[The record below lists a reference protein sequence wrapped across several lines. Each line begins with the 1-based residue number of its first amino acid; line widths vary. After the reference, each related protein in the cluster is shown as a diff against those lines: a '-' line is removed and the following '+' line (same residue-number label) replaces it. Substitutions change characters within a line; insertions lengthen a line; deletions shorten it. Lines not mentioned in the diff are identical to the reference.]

1 MDNQRDIN
9 QLSDTEEEE
18 EKNTALVV
26 EDDEICQKFLTKM
39 LNGMG
44 IKCETAATVK
54 EAVSVYERL
63 AKDKITIDIAFLDIV
78 LKDNSTGIEFLKIV
92 REKKWMERTL
102 IIVMSGIEDTEIVK
116 ECYNYNIQNFIRKPI
131 TKNSFINE
139 TYKINKHLESLKC
152 PLDGYKIERKLG
164 AGASGTVNLIKHKKT
179 KELYAMKTIQLDPTQ
194 RNRGEESEVK
204 YYKYLK
210 SPTILE
216 LKEYKIEENNLYI
229 VLEYAEYGTLNQHII
244 EKRQKGG
251 GFDVDTLL
259 DWVTELFL
267 GLFTIHEKQL
277 LHRDIKSDNL
287 FVCKNNVLKIGDLG
301 IARAT
306 ETGQASTV
314 CGTVFYMAPEVFNY
328 QKYDSKV
335 DIWAAGIVIYELMT
349 LKRPFEG
356 GNTDVLKSR
365 IQNLDYEK
373 VPITEDERLRILI
386 QKTICI
392 DSSQRASALEILRL
406 NFIAERVKKLFEDK
420 IITDDELYHKVIDSN
435 VSNQLK
441 LNSAGSNGFGNG
453 AESKSS
459 LMLSDAE
466 RDKLV
471 GFYEFF
477 KTAIKIDLLALKS
490 EYKAG
495 YFSSKIPNLIK
506 GSDMDL
512 VIGDCNIAESEIENL
527 ISNQIIVNV
536 SNPKNL
542 DYDPTD
548 NAYYQVKLFED
559 PLITNSILFSA
570 SESAEKISDP
580 VKLSLSCLLQAEN
593 IWNKFNQL
601 EDNEQYDNNKIEI
614 FSSMDY
620 LEFLYEIKML
630 KYLKMNEYSK
640 AQKLAVILNIYQ
652 TMILHSNIKS
662 MQQEENSTQTSG
674 LVESVK
680 SLFKKN
686 TSASNINYIIAGEK
700 LSIYEMKHIVIRRNR
715 KPLDAY
721 FKLANSSDARIN
733 FINENDDMLIK
744 LHIICLDPQ
753 VYGEDYLAD
762 YRIIEFDEKTVYEK
776 LTEYC
781 KMFVSETVKKDEN
794 QLNIPACFRDYL
806 ADFGNSEQDLIKG
819 LLKLHNDSTLKPTAI
834 IKQLNNK
841 ELVTNYY

>member
-9 QLSDTEEEE
+9 HLSDTEEEE

-63 AKDKITIDIAFLDIV
+63 AKDKISIDIAFLDIV
-78 LKDNSTGIEFLKIV
+78 LKDNSTGIEFLKII

-102 IIVMSGIEDTEIVK
+102 IIVMSGIEDAEIVK
-116 ECYNYNIQNFIRKPI
+116 ECYNYNIQNFVRKPI

-164 AGASGTVNLIKHKKT
+164 AGASGVVNLIKHKKT

-194 RNRGEESEVK
+194 RHRGEESEVK

-229 VLEYAEYGTLNQHII
+229 VLEYAEHGTLNQHII
-244 EKRQKGG
+244 QKRQKNET
-251 GFDVDTLL
+251 FDVETIL

-287 FVCKNNVLKIGDLG
+287 FVCENNVLKIGDLG

-335 DIWAAGIVIYELMT
+335 DIWAAGIVIYELMM

-356 GNTDVLKSR
+356 GNTDILKSK

-373 VPITEDERLRILI
+373 VPETEDERLRKIL

-392 DSSQRASALEILRL
+392 DASQRASALDILRL
-406 NFIAERVKKLFEDK
+406 NFIAARVKKLFENK
-420 IITDDELYHKVIDSN
+420 IITDDELYHKVIDAN
-435 VSNQLK
+435 VSSSLLK
-441 LNSAGSNGFGNG
+441 GNCTGSAGYAGG
-453 AESKSS
+453 EQSKTS
-459 LMLSDAE
+459 LMLNDAE
-466 RDKLV
+466 REKLAE
-471 GFYEFF
+471 FYEFF

-495 YFSSKIPNLIK
+495 YFSGKIQNLIK

-512 VIGDCNIAESEIENL
+512 VIGDCNIPESEIEML
-527 ISNQIIVNV
+527 INNQIIVNV

-559 PLITNSILFSA
+559 PAITNAILFSA
-570 SESAEKISDP
+570 SESSEKIADP

-614 FSSMDY
+614 FSSMDN

-630 KYLKMNEYSK
+630 KHLKMQEYSK
-640 AQKLAVILNIYQ
+640 AQKLAIILNIYQ

-662 MQQEENSTQTSG
+662 MQQEENMQSGG

-686 TSASNINYIIAGEK
+686 TSANNVNYIISSEK

-721 FKLANSSDARIN
+721 FRLANAGDPRIA
-733 FINENDDMLIK
+733 FISENDDMLVK

-762 YRIIEFDEKTVYEK
+762 YRIIEFDEKSVYEK

-781 KMFVSETVKKDEN
+781 KMFVTETVKKDEN

-806 ADFGNSEQDLIKG
+806 ADFGSSEQDLIKA

-834 IKQLNNK
+834 MKQLNNK
-841 ELVTNYY
+841 ELVINYY

>member
-1 MDNQRDIN
+1 MDNSRDLN
-9 QLSDTEEEE
+9 RLSEGEEEE

-26 EDDEICQKFLTKM
+26 EDDLICQKFLTKM

-63 AKDKITIDIAFLDIV
+63 AKEKISIDIAFLDIV
-78 LKDNSTGIEFLKIV
+78 LKDNSTGIEFLKII
-92 REKKWMERTL
+92 RENKWMERTL
-102 IIVMSGIEDTEIVK
+102 IIVMSGIENTEIVK

-131 TKNSFINE
+131 TKNSFLNE

-152 PLDGYKIERKLG
+152 PLDEYKIEKKLG

-216 LKEYKIEENNLYI
+216 LKEYKIEENKLYI
-229 VLEYAEYGTLNQHII
+229 VLEYAEFGTLNQHII
-244 EKRQKGG
+244 EKRQKGEL
-251 GFDVDTLL
+251 FDVDTLL

-287 FVCKNNVLKIGDLG
+287 FICNNNVLKIGDLG

-314 CGTVFYMAPEVFNY
+314 CGTIFYMAPEVFNY
-328 QKYDSKV
+328 QKYDAKV
-335 DIWAAGIVIYELMT
+335 DIWAAGIVIYELMM

-356 GNTDVLKSR
+356 GNTDILKTK

-373 VPITEDERLRILI
+373 VPDTEDERLRKILD
-386 QKTICI
+386 KTICI
-392 DSSQRASALEILRL
+392 DPNQRVSALDILRL
-406 NFIAERVKKLFEDK
+406 NFISERVKKLFENK
-420 IITDDELYHKVIDSN
+420 IIIDDELYHKVIDSN
-435 VSNQLK
+435 VSNLLK
-441 LNSAGSNGFGNG
+441 SNNGLINGSVGGEYN
-453 AESKSS
+453 SS
-459 LMLSDAE
+459 LMLNEADRE
-466 RDKLV
+466 KLKE
-471 GFYEFF
+471 FYDLF

-495 YFSSKIPNLIK
+495 YFSSKIGNVIK

-512 VIGDCNIAESEIENL
+512 VISDCNIDEKEIESL
-527 ISNQIIVNV
+527 INNQVIVNI

-542 DYDPTD
+542 DYDPSD
-548 NAYYQVKLFED
+548 NSYYQVKLFED
-559 PLITNSILFSA
+559 ASVTNSILFSA
-570 SESAEKISDP
+570 GESSEKIADP
-580 VKLSLSCLLQAEN
+580 MKLSLSCLLQAEN

-601 EDNEQYDNNKIEI
+601 EDNEQYDNNKIDI

-620 LEFLYEIKML
+620 LEFLYEIKLL
-630 KYLKMNEYSK
+630 KYLKMNNYSK
-640 AQKLAVILNIYQ
+640 AQKLAIILNIYQ

-662 MQQEENSTQTSG
+662 MQQEETAQGSG

-686 TSASNINYIIAGEK
+686 TSGTNICYIIGGEK

-721 FKLANSSDARIN
+721 FRLANTNDPRVN
-733 FINENDDMLIK
+733 FISEGDEMLMK

-762 YRIIEFDEKTVYEK
+762 YRIIEFEEKTVYDK

-781 KMFVSETVKKDEN
+781 RMFITETVKKDEN
-794 QLNIPACFRDYL
+794 QLNVPACFKDYL
-806 ADFGNSEQDLIKG
+806 LDFGNTDQDLIKA
-819 LLKLHNDSTLKPTAI
+819 LLKLNNDSTLKPTAI

-841 ELVTNYY
+841 ELVINFY

>member
-1 MDNQRDIN
+1 MMDKAIDITN
-9 QLSDTEEEE
+9 LSEGEEEEE

-39 LNGMG
+39 LTGMG

-54 EAVSVYERL
+54 EAVSVYEKL
-63 AKDKITIDIAFLDIV
+63 AKDKISIDIAFLDIV
-78 LKDNSTGIEFLKIV
+78 LKDNSTGIEFLKII
-92 REKKWMERTL
+92 RENKWMERTL

-152 PLDGYKIERKLG
+152 PLNGYKIERKLG
-164 AGASGTVNLIKHKKT
+164 AGASGTVNLIKDKKT

-194 RNRGEESEVK
+194 RNRGEESEAK

-229 VLEYAEYGTLNQHII
+229 VLEYAEHGTLNHQINT
-244 EKRQKGG
+244 RRNKGDM
-251 GFDVDTLL
+251 FDVDTVLN
-259 DWVTELFL
+259 WITELFL

-277 LHRDIKSDNL
+277 LHRDIKSENL
-287 FVCKNNVLKIGDLG
+287 FICKNNVLKIGDLG

-314 CGTVFYMAPEVFNY
+314 CGTVFYMAPEVFSY

-335 DIWAAGIVIYELMT
+335 DIWAAGIVIYELVM
-349 LKRPFEG
+349 LRRPFEG
-356 GNTDVLKSR
+356 GNTDIIKSK
-365 IQNLDYEK
+365 IKNLDYEK
-373 VPITEDERLRILI
+373 VPEDTDERIKKIL

-392 DSSQRASALEILRL
+392 DTTQRASALDILRL

-435 VSNQLK
+435 ISNSLK
-441 LNSAGSNGFGNG
+441 GSGTTVAGN
-453 AESKSS
+453 EKSITS
-459 LMLSDAE
+459 LMLNETE
-466 RDKLV
+466 REKLQE
-471 GFYEFF
+471 FYEFF

-495 YFSSKIPNLIK
+495 YFSAKVGNVIK

-512 VIGDCNIAESEIENL
+512 VISDCNINENDIESL
-527 ISNQIIVNV
+527 INNQIILNV

-542 DYDPTD
+542 DYDPSD
-548 NAYYQVKLFED
+548 NSFYQVKLFED
-559 PLITNSILFSA
+559 PLITNSILFSEGEG
-570 SESAEKISDP
+570 SEKIKDP
-580 VKLSLSCLLQAEN
+580 VEFSLSCLLQAEN

-601 EDNEQYDNNKIEI
+601 EDNDQYDNNKIEI
-614 FSSMDY
+614 FSSIEY

-630 KYLKMNEYSK
+630 KYLKINEYKK
-640 AQKLAVILNIYQ
+640 AQKLAIILNIYQ

-662 MQQEENSTQTSG
+662 MQQEENIQNGG

-680 SLFKKN
+680 NLFKKN
-686 TSASNINYIIAGEK
+686 ISGTNINYNIAGEK

-721 FKLANSSDARIN
+721 FRLANASDSRIN
-733 FINENDDMLIK
+733 FISENDDMLMK

-753 VYGEDYLAD
+753 VYGEDYLMD
-762 YRIIEFDEKTVYEK
+762 YRIIEFDENTVYDK

-794 QLNIPACFRDYL
+794 QFNVPACFKDYL
-806 ADFGNSEQDLIKG
+806 SDFGNSESDLIKA
-819 LLKLHNDSTLKPTAI
+819 LLKLHNDSSLKPTTI
-834 IKQLNNK
+834 IKLLNNK
-841 ELVTNYY
+841 ELVVNYY